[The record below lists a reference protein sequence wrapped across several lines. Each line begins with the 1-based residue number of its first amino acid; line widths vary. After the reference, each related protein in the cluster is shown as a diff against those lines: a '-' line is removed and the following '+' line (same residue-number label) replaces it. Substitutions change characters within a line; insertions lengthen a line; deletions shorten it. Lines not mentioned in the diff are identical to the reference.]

1 MVNILKGDMS
11 LVGPRP
17 ERPELI
23 ADILKE
29 IPEYNFRTTVKAGLT
44 GYAQVHGDYHTDFLE
59 KLRWDMIY
67 IENYSIIL
75 DLKILIMTIPTIL
88 RGSSDV

>member
-1 MVNILKGDMS
+1 MS

-23 ADILKE
+23 EDILKD
-29 IPEYNFRTTVKAGLT
+29 IPEYTFRTTVKAGLT

-67 IENYSIIL
+67 IENYSLLL
-75 DLKILIMTIPTIL
+75 DLKIVLMTIPTLI

>member
-1 MVNILKGDMS
+1 MGDMS
-11 LVGPRP
+11 IVGPRP

-23 ADILKE
+23 EEIVQS
-29 IPEYNFRTTVKAGLT
+29 IPEYRFRTTVKAGLT

-67 IENYSIIL
+67 IENYSLLL
-75 DLKILIMTIPTIL
+75 DLKIVLMTVPTLIK
-88 RGSSDV
+88 GSSDV